1 MMSFLARFTHTGPSD
16 WIIQRITSVIMAA
29 YLFFLVGYLL
39 ANPSLTYGQW
49 AGLNSL
55 LAMRLFSLVTISAV
69 AYHAWIGMWCVLT
82 DYITVRLIGPKA
94 DGLRKILQAGL
105 GFIILFYMV
114 WTIKI
119 LWGL

>member
-1 MMSFLARFTHTGPSD
+1 MSFLARFTHTGPSD

-55 LAMRLFSLVTISAV
+55 LVMRLFSLVTISAV

-94 DGLRKILQAGL
+94 DRTGIHHPILYGVDNQNSL
-105 GFIILFYMV
+105 GTLIEWV
-114 WTIKI
+114 V
-119 LWGL
+119 

>member
-49 AGLNSL
+49 AELNSL
-55 LAMRLFSLVTISAV
+55 LAMRLFSLVCSN
-69 AYHAWIGMWCVLT
+69 
-82 DYITVRLIGPKA
+82 
-94 DGLRKILQAGL
+94 GLYYGQIDRAKSRWAP
-105 GFIILFYMV
+105 
-114 WTIKI
+114 
-119 LWGL
+119 

>member
-1 MMSFLARFTHTGPSD
+1 MMSFFVRFTHTGPSD
-16 WIIQRITSVIMAA
+16 WIIQRITSVIIAA
-29 YLFFLVGYLL
+29 YLFFMVGYLL

-49 AGLNSL
+49 AELNNL
-55 LAMRLFSLVTISAV
+55 LTMRLFSLVTISAV
-69 AYHAWIGMWCVLT
+69 AYHAWIGIWCVLT
-82 DYITVRLIGPKA
+82 DYITVRLIGPIA
-94 DGLRKILQAGL
+94 DGLRKILQTGL

>member
-1 MMSFLARFTHTGPSD
+1 MSFFVRFTHTGPSD
-16 WIIQRITSVIMAA
+16 WIIQRITSVIIAA
-29 YLFFLVGYLL
+29 YLFFMVGYLL

-49 AGLNSL
+49 AELNNL
-55 LAMRLFSLVTISAV
+55 LTMRLFSLVTISAV
-69 AYHAWIGMWCVLT
+69 AYHAWIGIWCVLT
-82 DYITVRLIGPKA
+82 DYITVRLIGPIA
-94 DGLRKILQAGL
+94 DGLRKILQTGL